1 MFPPSRV
8 ARTVHRPCRPRGTG
22 PRWAEQSTAAI
33 AFEEVDMSSAKGL
46 EGVVVGQTRL
56 SWIDGAAGELIYG
69 GYDIDDL
76 ARNTTFEEV
85 CYLLWNGELPNRA
98 QLDELKG
105 QLAAHARLRPEILEL
120 IRAFPKDADPM
131 AALRTV
137 ASALGMYD
145 ADSDNI
151 TDAAVR
157 EKSVFLTAQFPTAV
171 AAYDRVRNGKEPVD
185 PKPGL
190 GFAANFLYML
200 NGEEASEI
208 RCRTMDAAL
217 VLHAEH
223 GMNASTFAA
232 RVTAG
237 TLSDV
242 YSAITSAIGTLKGPS
257 HGGANVEVMN
267 MLREIDESGQDPAE
281 WVQGALGSGKRIM
294 GFGHRVYKATDPRAT
309 VLRELADQ
317 IMAEA
322 GETRWL
328 DLSDRIRAVM
338 AEEMEKKGKKIYPNV
353 DFFSASVYTTLG
365 IGMDLFTAVFAIART
380 PGWTAHL
387 LEQYADNRLIRPSSE
402 YVGPRGLKVKPID
415 ER

>member
-1 MFPPSRV
+1 M
-8 ARTVHRPCRPRGTG
+8 A
-22 PRWAEQSTAAI
+22 
-33 AFEEVDMSSAKGL
+33 AKGL
-46 EGVVVGQTRL
+46 EGVVVAQSRL
-56 SWIDGAAGELIYG
+56 SDINGEVGELIYA

-85 CYLLWNGELPNRA
+85 CYLLWNGVLPNRQ
-98 QLDELKG
+98 QLDEIRAELERNS
-105 QLAAHARLRPEILEL
+105 ALRPEVLEML
-120 IRAFPKDADPM
+120 RAYPRDADPM
-131 AALRTV
+131 AAVRTAV
-137 ASALGMYD
+137 SALGMFD
-145 ADSDNI
+145 SQADDIS
-151 TDAAVR
+151 AESVR
-157 EKSVFLTAQFPTAV
+157 RKALFLTAQTPTIV
-171 AAYDRVRNGKEPVD
+171 AAYDRIRQGKEPLQ
-185 PKPGL
+185 PRAGL

-200 NGEEASEI
+200 NGEEANET
-208 RCRTMDAAL
+208 RVRTMDVAL

-242 YSAITSAIGTLKGPS
+242 YSAITSALGTLKGPS

-267 MLREIDESGQDPAE
+267 MLREIDESGEDPGA
-281 WVQGALGSGKRIM
+281 WVRDALASGKKIM

-309 VLRELADQ
+309 VLRELADK

-365 IGMDLFTAVFAIART
+365 IAMDLFTAVFALARM

-387 LEQYADNRLIRPSSE
+387 MEQYADNRLIRPGSD
-402 YVGPRGLKVKPID
+402 YLGPRGLKVTPLD
-415 ER
+415 QR

>member
-1 MFPPSRV
+1 M
-8 ARTVHRPCRPRGTG
+8 
-22 PRWAEQSTAAI
+22 
-33 AFEEVDMSSAKGL
+33 SAKGL
-46 EGVVVGQTRL
+46 EGVSVGKSRL
-56 SWIDGAAGELIYG
+56 SWIDGEKGELIYG
-69 GYDIDDL
+69 GYEIDDL

-85 CYLLWNGELPNRA
+85 CYLLWNGSLPTRD
-98 QLDELKG
+98 QLEELKR
-105 QLAAHARLRPEILEL
+105 QFAAERALAPELVDL
-120 IRAFPKDADPM
+120 LRAFPKDADPM
-131 AALRTV
+131 AALRTAV
-137 ASALGMYD
+137 SALGMYD
-145 ADSDNI
+145 ADADDI
-151 TDAAVR
+151 TEAEVR
-157 EKSVFLTAQFPTAV
+157 RKSLLLTAKSPVIV
-171 AAYDRVRNGKEPVD
+171 AAYDRIRRGLEPVEPRAD
-185 PKPGL
+185 FGE
-190 GFAANFLYML
+190 AANFLYML
-200 NGEEASEI
+200 NGEVANDT
-208 RCRTMDAAL
+208 RCRTMDVAL

-281 WVQGALGSGKRIM
+281 WVRGALGGGKRIM

-309 VLRELADQ
+309 VLRELADK

-338 AEEMEKKGKKIYPNV
+338 AEEMEAKGKKIYPNV

-365 IGMDLFTAVFAIART
+365 IGMDLFTAVFAIARM

-387 LEQYADNRLIRPSSE
+387 LEQYADNRLIRPTSE
-402 YVGPRGLKVKPID
+402 YVGPRDLKVTPID

>member
-1 MFPPSRV
+1 
-8 ARTVHRPCRPRGTG
+8 
-22 PRWAEQSTAAI
+22 
-33 AFEEVDMSSAKGL
+33 MSSKGL
-46 EGVVVGQTRL
+46 EGVVVGQSRL
-56 SWIDGAAGELIYG
+56 SWIDGAQGELIYG

-105 QLAAHARLRPEILEL
+105 KLAAERPLAEEVLEVL
-120 IRAFPKDADPM
+120 RAFPRDADPM
-131 AALRTV
+131 AALRTSV
-137 ASALGMYD
+137 SALGMYD
-145 ADSDNI
+145 PAADDNSD
-151 TDAAVR
+151 AELR
-157 EKSVFLTAQFPTAV
+157 RKSILLTAKTPTLV
-171 AAYDRVRNGKEPVD
+171 AAFDRLRRGKEPVAPRSD
-185 PKPGL
+185 L
-190 GFAANFLYML
+190 SEAANFLYML
-200 NGEEASEI
+200 NGELANET
-208 RCRTMDAAL
+208 RCRTMDTAL

-237 TLSDV
+237 TLSDI
-242 YSAITSAIGTLKGPS
+242 YSCITSAIGTLKGPS

-267 MLREIDESGQDPAE
+267 MLREIDESGTDPRE
-281 WVQGALGSGKRIM
+281 WVREALEGGKRVM
-294 GFGHRVYKATDPRAT
+294 GFGHRVYKAVDPRAT
-309 VLRELADQ
+309 VLRELADR
-317 IMAEA
+317 IMNEA

-328 DLSDRIRAVM
+328 DLSDKIRAVM
-338 AEEMEKKGKKIYPNV
+338 AEEMEARGKKIYPNV

-365 IGMDLFTAVFAIART
+365 IDMDLFTCVFAIART

-402 YVGPRGLKVKPID
+402 YVGPRGRKVKPIA